1 MLRLRLNRRRILA
14 AVVILIVILGLA
26 GLTGLSLSSTRSQFS
41 QNRLGAELAS
51 VKVAETGS
59 STDISILGRSVIYS
73 GQLSVEVNDV
83 NTTVQKI
90 QSDVSRMN
98 GFIADLYIVK
108 GERSKSGTM
117 TIRVPKDRFFRAIH
131 LIEQLG
137 EVKDKRVSS
146 QDVTETQI
154 DLQARLNNAHATEK
168 RLLDIL
174 EKSVNVKDIL
184 QVENEL
190 ARVRGEIERIQGQ
203 LTFLERRIEFSTI
216 TVFIIEPA
224 PQPLLPEANFLESF
238 RAGFQ
243 GLVMVVQGFIVLVI
257 ILLPLGVIGGIGY
270 CIYRWRKRRRS

>member
-1 MLRLRLNRRRILA
+1 MSRLRLNRRRILA
-14 AVVILIVILGLA
+14 AVVIIIVILGLA
-26 GLTGLSLSSTRSQFS
+26 GLTGLFLSSPRSQFS
-41 QNRLGAELAS
+41 QSRLGAEPIS
-51 VKVAETGS
+51 VTAPETGS
-59 STDISILGRSVIYS
+59 SKDISILGRSVVYI
-73 GQLSVEVNDV
+73 GRLSVEVNDV
-83 NTTVQKI
+83 NTTVQRI

-98 GFIADLYIVK
+98 GFVADLSIVN
-108 GERSKSGTM
+108 GERSKSGTI
-117 TIRVPKDRFFRAIH
+117 TIRVPQDRFFRAIH

-137 EVKDKRVSS
+137 EVKDKQISS

-168 RLLDIL
+168 RLLDLL

-184 QVENEL
+184 QVEKEL

-224 PQPLLPEANFLESF
+224 PQPLLPEADFLEPF

-243 GLVMVVQGFIVLVI
+243 GLIIVVQGLIVLVLT
-257 ILLPLGVIGGIGY
+257 LLPLGVIGGIGY
-270 CIYRWRKRRRS
+270 YIYRWRKKRRS